1 MKNLIVYYSRK
12 GQNYYNGSIENL
24 IKGNT
29 EIVAELIK
37 ETVGGELFEIKTVKK
52 YPDDYYACIDEARS
66 ELCENARPELQSYP
80 KNFNDYDNVFVGF
93 PNWWGTMPMA
103 VFTFLEKYDWSD
115 KRIIP
120 FCTNEGSGLGSSV
133 RDIKSICKGEVS
145 DGLSIIGHE
154 TQDSA
159 ETIINW
165 AINEIKKHKE

>member
-12 GQNYYNGSIENL
+12 GQNYYNGTIKNL
-24 IKGNT
+24 VKGNT
-29 EIVAELIK
+29 EIVAEIIK
-37 ETVGGELFEIKTVKK
+37 EAVGGDLFEIKTVKN
-52 YPDDYYACIDEARS
+52 YPEDYYACIDVARS
-66 ELCENARPELQSYP
+66 ELRENARPELQSYP
-80 KNFNDYDNVFVGF
+80 KNFNDYDNMFIGF

-103 VFTFLEKYDWSD
+103 VFTFLEKFYWSD

-133 RDIKSICKGEVS
+133 RDIKSICKGANVS

-165 AINEIKKHKE
+165 AKNEIKNK

>member
-12 GQNYYNGSIENL
+12 GQNYYNGTIKNL

-29 EIVAELIK
+29 EIVAEIIK
-37 ETVGGELFEIKTVKK
+37 EAVGGDLFEIKTVKN
-52 YPDDYYACIDEARS
+52 YPEDYYACIDEARS
-66 ELCENARPELQSYP
+66 ELRENARPELQSYP

-103 VFTFLEKYDWSD
+103 VFTFLEKFYWSD

-133 RDIKSICKGEVS
+133 RDIKRLKYYRTRNARQRRNNSKLGEKR
-145 DGLSIIGHE
+145 
-154 TQDSA
+154 
-159 ETIINW
+159 N
-165 AINEIKKHKE
+165 KK